1 MRTAAKKDAVIVG
14 LGWTG
19 SIMAMELAE
28 EGLEV
33 LALERGEDRNAV
45 PDFQYPDVADELR
58 YGVRMGFMQK
68 PAKSTVTIRHDLGGT
83 ALPYR
88 QLGAFLPGD
97 GVGGAGIHWNGLTW
111 RPMAEEFELR
121 SHVER
126 NFGASI
132 IPEDMT
138 IQDWGISY
146 KELEPYMDRFEHVAG
161 VSGQAGNIGGEIIP
175 DGNPF
180 EGPRSRHYPM
190 PPLPDTYDASLFRK
204 IAKEKGD
211 HPFTMPAANASE
223 AYRNEYGMQLGPC
236 NFCGF
241 CGRYGCLNY
250 SKGSPQT
257 CVLDALKQRKNF
269 QYRTHC
275 EVLRVVKSPDG
286 KTATGVIYFDE
297 AANEEVFQPADIV
310 VLAAF
315 QLHNVHLLLL

>member
-146 KELEPYMDRFEHVAG
+146 KELGPYMDRFEHVAG

-175 DGNPF
+175 DVNPF
-180 EGPRSRHYPM
+180 EVRARVTIPCRRCPTPMMRRCFAKSR
-190 PPLPDTYDASLFRK
+190 RK
-204 IAKEKGD
+204 RGIIPSRCRRLMRQR
-211 HPFTMPAANASE
+211 HT
-223 AYRNEYGMQLGPC
+223 GMNTAC
-236 NFCGF
+236 NWA
-241 CGRYGCLNY
+241 RAI
-250 SKGSPQT
+250 S
-257 CVLDALKQRKNF
+257 
-269 QYRTHC
+269 
-275 EVLRVVKSPDG
+275 VVSVVA
-286 KTATGVIYFDE
+286 TAV
-297 AANEEVFQPADIV
+297 
-310 VLAAF
+310 
-315 QLHNVHLLLL
+315 